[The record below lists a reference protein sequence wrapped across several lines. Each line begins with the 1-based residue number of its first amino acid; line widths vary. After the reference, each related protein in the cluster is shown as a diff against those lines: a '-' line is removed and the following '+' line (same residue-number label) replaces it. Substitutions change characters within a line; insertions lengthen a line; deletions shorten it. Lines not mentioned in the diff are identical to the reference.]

1 MTVNDEYPRKIYEAL
16 SQLGCDL
23 HKLTVIIE
31 PRGIIYED
39 YGYLFSNI
47 SSIKEQN
54 GTNLITIWALG
65 MCTQSAQ
72 CH

>member
-1 MTVNDEYPRKIYEAL
+1 MTINDEYPRKIYEAL
-16 SQLGCDL
+16 SQLGCGL

-31 PRGIIYED
+31 PRRIISED
-39 YGYLFSNI
+39 YGYLF
-47 SSIKEQN
+47 SIKEQN

-72 CH
+72 YH